1 MSLGKYQEPRK
12 RNLTRGGV
20 KQIWR
25 LERYGVEGMDT
36 PKVLYPEVHV
46 SVRSRNRFA
55 LVSAIRLGLRR
66 AGTSPAEIER
76 FSREALSEQDTRRFE
91 EICKAWVRLERPV

>member
-1 MSLGKYQEPRK
+1 MPF
-12 RNLTRGGV
+12 
-20 KQIWR
+20 
-25 LERYGVEGMDT
+25 
-36 PKVLYPEVHV
+36 YPQVHV

-76 FSREALSEQDTRRFE
+76 FSREALMEQDVHRFE
-91 EICKAWVRLERPV
+91 EICDAWVRLERPC

>member
-1 MSLGKYQEPRK
+1 MNTSAMPF
-12 RNLTRGGV
+12 
-20 KQIWR
+20 
-25 LERYGVEGMDT
+25 
-36 PKVLYPEVHV
+36 YPQVHV

-76 FSREALSEQDTRRFE
+76 FSREALSSPDLRSFE
-91 EICKAWVRLERPV
+91 EVCKQWVLLDRPSGQI

>member
-1 MSLGKYQEPRK
+1 
-12 RNLTRGGV
+12 
-20 KQIWR
+20 
-25 LERYGVEGMDT
+25 MDT
-36 PKVLYPEVHV
+36 FRMPLYPEVHV

-76 FSREALSEQDTRRFE
+76 FSREALSEQDTHRFE
-91 EICKAWVRLERPV
+91 EICNSWVRLEQPC